1 MEGVLPASARPNAS
15 SFSKM
20 ARQHFFI
27 ALRCCF
33 LRVSLRLES
42 RVTRS
47 WSLNILATFSY
58 SCTFVYSSSEGS
70 FHPRRSGRWS
80 SKASAASLRSQAR
93 SRRKASLQRS
103 CQCSSCISTSF
114 LSVYSLLSHV
124 VGFAPSVDWVRSPV
138 VQLLVL
144 IVGNSRRSGSED
156 QKASTLDVELLLRI
170 KLSQSPLK

>member
-1 MEGVLPASARPNAS
+1 
-15 SFSKM
+15 M
-20 ARQHFFI
+20 ARQYSFV

-33 LRVSLRLES
+33 LRVSLWLES

-58 SCTFVYSSSEGS
+58 SCTCVYSFSEGS

-80 SKASAASLRSQAR
+80 SRASAASERSQAR

-103 CQCSSCISTSF
+103 CQSSSCFSTSF
-114 LSVYSLLSHV
+114 LSVYSSLSHGA
-124 VGFAPSVDWVRSPV
+124 GFTPSVDWVCSPV
-138 VQLLVL
+138 VELLVL

-156 QKASTLDVELLLRI
+156 QKAGTLDGGLLLRI